1 MCVCVCAAVY
11 MCMHVVSMCNRCE
24 INKSCRGVENVL
36 QIATHLFKTRSGLAA
51 WNVINTADGVFV
63 ILNVFG
69 R

>member
-1 MCVCVCAAVY
+1 MCVCV
-11 MCMHVVSMCNRCE
+11 
-24 INKSCRGVENVL
+24 
-36 QIATHLFKTRSGLAA
+36 HLFTCVCTWLACVIGVKSISPVVAWKTFSKLQHIYLKTRSGLAA